1 MGRSENE
8 TETETYNKVS
18 RRVRRVELCCVVWWR
33 VSSEVFV
40 GTVRSG
46 VDERVQEKEETGGQG
61 GRERAQVKKEERHC
75 SDGDGDGGDGA
86 DGGSETETEI
96 AIKYITGE
104 K

>member
-1 MGRSENE
+1 M
-8 TETETYNKVS
+8 
-18 RRVRRVELCCVVWWR
+18 CCVVWWR

-46 VDERVQEKEETGGQG
+46 VDKRVKEKEGTSGCGEEESAGEEGGKALQRRRRRWRRQEQE
-61 GRERAQVKKEERHC
+61 RER
-75 SDGDGDGGDGA
+75 
-86 DGGSETETEI
+86 ETEM